1 MSRDQTSERRM
12 SEAMAVKTKRSARSK
27 RAPFPKSVGG
37 AAAIYGFVYQLTLS
51 VSALISAQ
59 FEQRDDHADPETIT
73 AVLEPANGGDL
84 ELETAARTVVQ
95 FKHRRRALGA
105 ADLSDSVLPD
115 LFRAH
120 CRRPAEVY
128 RLQTSHG
135 LSPRGSDLIVAL
147 QGFGED
153 FQNDAADSHIAA
165 GVKQLRL
172 VYNAAGLPPSQFGTE
187 VAAFL
192 RKFEVAPAV
201 TSDDARTQVLAFLR
215 RRVTFASQVEIAL
228 DALVGG
234 LVNQARHNDAE
245 ISIDDIL
252 RRLGLPDAR
261 RGSPSAG
268 RIRLRKAVEQ
278 ALERRDYHEPLD
290 VRAPIALQPGEAV
303 SAITGASGCG
313 KSWLLYRLA
322 AALTEFGRPVVL
334 IRGEDR
340 AALERELRKAVAVDA
355 LAQEQSY
362 EVAALGQVWRRM
374 QDAPDD
380 EIIVLWEG
388 CRAAAV
394 IDELHLAGG
403 LGEGLVLVAEYPV
416 GEATALR
423 ERAIPTHRVAPF
435 TAAELFD
442 ALDRRGISAG
452 EVPRAIRAMLRLPV
466 LAGIYATLAA
476 ERAGWNPQ
484 NEYRVLEAFWD
495 RGRGAGPLVGG
506 RLEQLAGRLVATR
519 RTSVADT
526 VMIELGFTE
535 PELKRLI
542 AAGWLTDEAGAWA
555 FAHDRLLTWAIARQM
570 IGALEAGTSTAVDL
584 AAEVL
589 ALQARDPDG
598 KPKAHLQ
605 GLGFLLMDVVWMIAE
620 RTGDAMAFLDALK
633 TGKDYDPTELYGGL
647 LPTTGARILPVLE
660 STAAKLAP
668 GDRRAPPALLA
679 ALRAVDLSSNERT
692 ALLERL
698 WSAESGVGNDLALAL
713 GEEWPLTAQR
723 DRLWRARCTLHPRCN
738 EREVYTRITRMDK
751 ALERLV
757 RDDPAWAVTLIN
769 EATTAEERV
778 LAGFLYR
785 SLPSA
790 VGTPLWPRV
799 REAMLLPDTKQQA
812 LIDGIARFGSLDD
825 DPVLQATIKDDSPGA
840 AAALRVLAL
849 RRPDAALRLIE
860 TENPRFDRPYDRAW
874 LDALLDFDALRAC
887 KAVSAWRLARDSSGE
902 DLAFFWS
909 VAINRIDDATVE
921 MLLDRLNAIFSDGG
935 PAPRRAPGM
944 HLLRLL
950 GSATLSPAFGPAF
963 ARFRGTPLSD
973 GLKRRAVAHL
983 DGVND
988 PDHDLVERI
997 LSRIGG
1003 EEHRSVVL
1011 LQLSLEPVKAV
1022 SRALLSS
1029 LALPREAAIKALSA
1043 RLGDEFG
1050 DHDGGA
1056 LRLEIWRMLLAID
1069 YSAWRPKLSALLVSP
1084 DPKTAMIGLRLMPE
1098 YPERTDKA
1106 AIVACFKATSPDS
1119 EVGQAAMEA
1128 VIYYGA
1134 APASMVRWAQDRV
1147 NGAKLAKASQVSLNI
1162 LLLSRSVE
1170 ARQVLDAYLGQFEA
1184 TNSWSSTD
1192 QQALAIRARDS
1203 DAPPAVLLGAERMMH
1218 HTLFTS
1224 DTFIKTVLKSNHSS
1238 AVDLLL
1244 DRAFSEPDVVTSAQ
1258 PNAIRIL
1265 AGVDKA
1271 RATQAFVQT
1280 WQDRRDR
1287 RKYMIEV
1294 ARHVDGEAID
1304 AMIGSLVEETS
1315 DGISQ
1320 PAFRAICV
1328 ELRRDHERA
1337 WSRLLN
1343 TWSEAD
1349 ATQRLMLCPALGWVA
1364 RSDERLA
1371 ALLAAEG
1378 DYEVRNELDGV
1389 RRKWRYAKDL
1399 VVRFRTVPSLGAL
1412 EHLIE
1417 VCEPETLVY
1426 WKDPLRIVE
1435 TLVEDERMVILAERR
1450 LSQRYKTVTG
1460 SSGAKFTVWSDLRK
1474 ARARQAWRS
1483 ASKPKP

>member
-1 MSRDQTSERRM
+1 
-12 SEAMAVKTKRSARSK
+12 MAYKTKRSARSN
-27 RAPFPKSVGG
+27 RTPLPRSIGG

-51 VSALISAQ
+51 VSALLSAQ
-59 FEQRDDHADPETIT
+59 FEQHDEHADPGTIT

-84 ELETAARTVVQ
+84 DLEAAARTVVQ
-95 FKHRRRALGA
+95 FKHRRKALGA

-120 CRRPAEVY
+120 CRRPAEIY

-135 LSPRGSDLIVAL
+135 LSARGWDLIAAL
-147 QGFGED
+147 QGRGEN
-153 FQNDAADSHIAA
+153 FHEGDADARVAISI
-165 GVKQLRL
+165 KRLRL
-172 VYNAAGLPPSQFGTE
+172 VYDSAGLPPSLFGTE

-201 TSDDARTQVLAFLR
+201 TAEYARTHVLAFLR

-234 LVNQARHNDAE
+234 LVDQARHNDTE

-252 RRLGLPDAR
+252 GRLGLPGAR
-261 RGSPSAG
+261 RGSSSAA
-268 RIRLRKAVEQ
+268 RIRLRMAVEQ
-278 ALERRDYHEPLD
+278 ALERREYLEALD
-290 VRAPIALQPGEAV
+290 VRAPIVLQPGEAV

-322 AALTEFGRPVVL
+322 AMLTEFGRPVVL

-340 AALERELRKAVAVDA
+340 AALERDLRKAIAVDA
-355 LAQEQSY
+355 LAQEQGY

-380 EIIVLWEG
+380 EIVVLWEG
-388 CRAAAV
+388 CRAAGV
-394 IDELHLAGG
+394 IDEIHLAGG
-403 LGEGLVLVAEYPV
+403 LGEGLVLVAEHPV
-416 GEATALR
+416 ADAAALR
-423 ERAIPTHRVAPF
+423 ERAIPTHRVVPF
-435 TAAELFD
+435 TPAELFD

-466 LAGIYATLAA
+466 LAGIYAKLAT

-519 RTSVADT
+519 RSSVVDA

-542 AAGWLTDEAGAWA
+542 AEGWLTDEAGVWA

-570 IGALEAGTSTAVDL
+570 AGALEAGTSTAVDL

-589 ALQARDPDG
+589 ALQARDPNA
-598 KPKAHLQ
+598 KPKAGLQ

-620 RTGDAMAFLDALK
+620 RTGDALAFLDALK
-633 TGKDYDPTELYGGL
+633 AGKDYDLTELYGAL
-647 LPTTGARILPVLE
+647 LPTVGPRILPVLE

-668 GDRRAPPALLA
+668 DDYRALPALLA
-679 ALRAVDLSSNERT
+679 AFRAVDLSSRERA

-698 WSAESGVGNDLALAL
+698 WSAARGVGNDLALAL

-723 DRLWRARCTLHPRCN
+723 DRLWRACCALHPQRN
-738 EREVYTRITRMDK
+738 EREVHTRITRMDK

-757 RDDPAWAVTLIN
+757 RDDPTWAVTLVN
-769 EATTAEERV
+769 ESTTAEERL

-785 SLPSA
+785 SLPGA
-790 VGTPLWPRV
+790 VGAPLWPAV
-799 REAMLLPDTKQQA
+799 REAMLRITPDTRQHL
-812 LIDGIARFGSLDD
+812 LIDTIARFGSVED
-825 DPVLQATIKDDSPGA
+825 DPVLEATVKGGGESA
-840 AAALRVLAL
+840 AAALRVLTL
-849 RRPDAALRLIE
+849 RRPNAALRLIE
-860 TENPRFDRPYDRAW
+860 AENPPFDYPYDRAW
-874 LDALLDFDALRAC
+874 LDALLDFDAQRTC
-887 KAVSAWRLARDSSGE
+887 KAVCTWQLVRDSSGE
-902 DLAFFWS
+902 GLARFWS
-909 VAINRIDDATVE
+909 AAIDRIDSATVE
-921 MLLDRLNAIFSDGG
+921 TLLDRLSAVVFDDE
-935 PAPRRAPGM
+935 PAQGRAPGM
-944 HLLRLL
+944 HLLRIL
-950 GSATLSPAFGPAF
+950 GDATLSPAHGPAF
-963 ARFRGTPLSD
+963 ARWRSTRLSNS
-973 GLKRRAVAHL
+973 LKRRAVAHL

-988 PDHDLVERI
+988 PDHDLVERT
-997 LSRIGG
+997 LHRIGG

-1011 LQLSLEPVKAV
+1011 RRLSLKPVSALR
-1022 SRALLSS
+1022 RALIAS

-1043 RLGDEFG
+1043 RLENELDDES
-1050 DHDGGA
+1050 GA
-1056 LRLEIWRMLLAID
+1056 LRLEIWRLLLAID
-1069 YSAWRPKLSALLVSP
+1069 YAAWRPKLSALLESP
-1084 DPKTAMIGLRLMPE
+1084 DPLTAMIGLRLMPE

-1106 AIVACFKATSPDS
+1106 AIVACFKATTPES

-1128 VIYYGA
+1128 VIHYGA
-1134 APASMVRWAQDRV
+1134 PPASMERWARDRV
-1147 NGAKLAKASQVSLNI
+1147 NGAELSKATQVSLNI

-1184 TNSWSSTD
+1184 AKSWSSTD

-1203 DAPPAVLLGAERMMH
+1203 DAPPSVLLGAEQMMH

-1224 DTFIKTVLKSNHSS
+1224 DTFIETVLKSNHSR

-1244 DRAFSEPDVVTSAQ
+1244 DRAFSEPYVVTSAQ
-1258 PNAIRIL
+1258 PTAIKIL

-1271 RATQAFVQT
+1271 RATQAFVQS
-1280 WQDRRDR
+1280 WHDRRDR
-1287 RKYMIEV
+1287 RKHMVDV

-1304 AMIGSLVEETS
+1304 AMIDSLVEEGS
-1315 DGISQ
+1315 DGIFQS
-1320 PAFRAICV
+1320 AFRAICV

-1337 WSRLLN
+1337 WSRLLKC
-1343 TWSEAD
+1343 WSAAD
-1349 ATQRLMLCPALGWVA
+1349 ATQRLVLCPAMGWAA

-1371 ALLAAEG
+1371 AILAAEG

-1389 RRKWRYAKDL
+1389 RRKWRYAGE
-1399 VVRFRTVPSLGAL
+1399 VVAHFRKAPSLAAL

-1435 TLVEDERMVILAERR
+1435 TVAEDNRMVILAERR
-1450 LSQRYKTVTG
+1450 LSQRYKTETG
-1460 SSGAKFTVWSDLRK
+1460 SSGTQNFTVWRDLRQ
-1474 ARARQAWRS
+1474 ARARQDWRS
-1483 ASKPKP
+1483 TSSRRKP